1 MGPSIISFSLHF
13 TFSTLKHTSKINH
26 CNAVKTQIY
35 TQKSALSPSKLQI
48 DQTRNVNHWL
58 SNTMKLYNCPRT
70 TIFGATKHEFI
81 SRGLVNA
88 TQDVSERKRRSE
100 DLISK
105 LLDRRWSLDK
115 PDAKVHQVMYTM
127 KQTRMTSRFV
137 SDVNF
142 SINAN
147 PKLGE
152 ACMDESYKCPSFYV
166 VRDDLLHPLANGNK
180 ARKLDA
186 LLPMIEDFL
195 GTDVVTCGGVQSAHA
210 AAVAVSCAERGL
222 RSHLLLR
229 GEEPEIL
236 TGYNLISSMYGKSV
250 YVPRSI
256 YAKREEMLLTH
267 AKAIASASGSVV
279 WFTDILD
286 SFADLSDGVH
296 CIRTPDNKNLEDGT
310 KRVVIVKEGAGDA
323 VALLGMIR
331 LVQYLSQGHI
341 LGNKRPYNFVIDS
354 GTGTT
359 AIGFAVGALILGLP
373 WKITAVMLAD
383 TVDGYKKQENHLISD
398 FRRYYASDFTY
409 NTSENE
415 LINWVDRET
424 PRKFGNVVEG
434 EINACQQVAKQTG
447 ILVDPIYTLAA
458 WEQAVQLSQREH
470 EHGSKVVMLHTG
482 GTLGMFGLAQRYKSY
497 FSTLQG
503 LQ

>member
-1 MGPSIISFSLHF
+1 
-13 TFSTLKHTSKINH
+13 
-26 CNAVKTQIY
+26 
-35 TQKSALSPSKLQI
+35 
-48 DQTRNVNHWL
+48 
-58 SNTMKLYNCPRT
+58 
-70 TIFGATKHEFI
+70 
-81 SRGLVNA
+81 
-88 TQDVSERKRRSE
+88 
-100 DLISK
+100 
-105 LLDRRWSLDK
+105 
-115 PDAKVHQVMYTM
+115 MYPM
-127 KQTRMTSRFV
+127 KQSQMKSGVF

-142 SINAN
+142 SINAH

-186 LLPMIEDFL
+186 LLPMIEDFS

-210 AAVAVSCAERGL
+210 AAVAVSCAERGI

-229 GEEPEIL
+229 GEQPETL
-236 TGYNLISSMYGKSV
+236 TGYNLISSMYGNSV

-267 AKAIASASGSVV
+267 AKAIAGPSGSVV

-286 SFADLSDGVH
+286 SFADLSDELH
-296 CIRTPDNKNLEDGT
+296 CMGTSDYRNLEDGT
-310 KRVVIVKEGAGDA
+310 KKVVIVKEGAGDA
-323 VALLGMIR
+323 VALLGILR
-331 LVQYLSQGHI
+331 LVQYLSQSHI

-359 AIGFAVGALILGLP
+359 TIGFALGARILGLP

-383 TVDGYKKQENHLISD
+383 TVDGYKKQESRLISD
-398 FRRYYASDFTY
+398 FRKYYASDLTC

-424 PRKFGNVVEG
+424 PRKFGNVLEG
-434 EINACQQVAKQTG
+434 EINACQQIANQTG
-447 ILVDPIYTLAA
+447 ILVDPIYTLSA
-458 WEQAVQLSQREH
+458 WELAVQLSQREH

-497 FSTLQG
+497 FSTLKG